1 MIKTAYAR
9 VYKTTLTGFGL
20 ASATALLYTSS
31 VWAAPAPS
39 LSHAVSQFNLGNTR
53 DAGVEVQQILRAN
66 PNNRDARLLQAR
78 VYLSFQQGIAAQAAV
93 EAARRTGAD
102 RNATRAIMAE
112 ALIDQRK
119 FAEALEEAKA
129 SLVPAATTGDGA
141 RVRGLAYLGLKQPS
155 SARTELLQAVKLLPN
170 DVKARLALGQY
181 YADTGD
187 AKSAEAMVD
196 QAMRTD
202 PRSIKALL
210 IKGTLVRSREGFTKA
225 LPYFNQALAID
236 QNNLDAL
243 IERGSTYTDM
253 RREAEA
259 KQDVSRLLT
268 IAPEHPIGL
277 YLQAV
282 ALTRQQ
288 KFSEAQALMQR
299 TKGVLDSYPPA
310 MMLQGVIAYEMNN
323 MEQASTFLK
332 KVMEVAPG
340 NPQARRLLG
349 ATLLRRNDPDNA
361 IAMLKPLFDAGQAN
375 AQLLGLMGS
384 AYARKNDY
392 VSAVKYYSDAV
403 KAEPANVE
411 LRTQLA
417 MAELAAGQAAPATQ
431 NLQTILRSD
440 PKSLQANLMQTLL
453 QLRTHDFKAGLA
465 SAQRLTQY
473 YPDLPVAYNMLGAA
487 YLGNGNYALAEKNF
501 KISLDKKADYHE
513 ARRNLAQL
521 YAVQKRYDEARREL
535 QKVLETDRG
544 NVRAMLA
551 LADVAQLQGHQDEYL
566 LWLQRAVAINSKV
579 LPPRLALANAYLQV
593 GDKQRALNETTAMM
607 RDFPQRPEVIETLGK
622 TQASLGNFS
631 EATTT
636 FTQLV
641 NLLPNSVPAWQLMA
655 RSQWSGKKPD
665 DARKSYLRAL
675 AITQPA
681 GTNLTPKGIVY
692 LDLLNLE
699 AEQGNFNQALTYA
712 GELRR
717 VFPGQ
722 NLADLNSADLYFGAK
737 QWQNAARY
745 YEAAAKIKLD
755 KPIALKLSRC
765 YQKLNQLDKAAG
777 IIATWQ
783 KGKPY
788 DSNMALAAANV
799 YMDTKNYRAAI
810 GQYQV
815 MLKQNPKD
823 TNVLNNLGW
832 AFDQVGDPRA
842 LATAEQAY
850 SLAPDQPQVADTL
863 GWILVRHGKDLSRS
877 LLLIQKATDKVKNDP
892 NMQYHLA
899 FALRANGRNK
909 DAIAVL
915 EPLLNRFK
923 VFDSLNEART
933 ALAQLKGTK

>member
-1 MIKTAYAR
+1 MRISAPQRYLLQSCA
-9 VYKTTLTGFGL
+9 VTLIAAAML
-20 ASATALLYTSS
+20 DVSVAWSAQ
-31 VWAAPAPS
+31 APS
-39 LSHAVSQFNLGNTR
+39 ISHAQAQFNLGNFR
-53 DAGVEVQQILRAN
+53 DAGGEAQQILRAN
-66 PNNRDARLLQAR
+66 PNNKDARLLQAQ
-78 VYLSFQQGIAAQAAV
+78 VYLAFQQGIAAQAAV

-102 RNATRAIMAE
+102 RNATRAMMAE

-129 SLVPAATTGDGA
+129 VLVPAAIAGDAA
-141 RVRGLAYLGLKQPS
+141 RVRGLAYLGLKQAPS
-155 SARTELLQAVKLLPN
+155 AKTELLQAVKLLPG
-170 DVKARLALGQY
+170 DAKAKLALGQY
-181 YADTGD
+181 YANTGD
-187 AKSAEAMVD
+187 AKNAEAMVD
-196 QAMRTD
+196 QAMQVA
-202 PRSIKALL
+202 PRSIKAILV
-210 IKGTLVRSREGFTKA
+210 KGDLVRSREGFTKA
-225 LPYFNQALAID
+225 LPYFNQALSID
-236 QNNLDAL
+236 PNNLDAL
-243 IERGSTYTDM
+243 IERASTYTDM

-259 KQDVSRLLT
+259 KQDVTRLLT
-268 IAPEHPIGL
+268 IAPEHPLGL

-288 KFSEAQALMQR
+288 KFSEGQALMQR
-299 TKGVLDSYPPA
+299 TKGVLDNYPPA

-340 NPQARRLLG
+340 SPQARRLLG

-361 IAMLKPLFDAGQAN
+361 IAMLKPLFDHGQADSH
-375 AQLLGLMGS
+375 LLGLMGS

-403 KAEPANVE
+403 KADPAQVE
-411 LRTQLA
+411 LRTQLS
-417 MAELAAGQAAPATQ
+417 MALLASGQPAPATQ
-431 NLQTILRSD
+431 NLQIILKSD
-440 PKSLQANLMQTLL
+440 PKSLQANLMLTLL

-473 YPDLPVAYNMLGAA
+473 YPELPVAYNMLGAA

-501 KISLDKKADYHE
+501 QTSLSKKADYHE

-521 YAVQKRYDEARREL
+521 YTVQKRYEEARREL

-544 NVRAMLA
+544 NVRSMLA

-566 LWLQRAVAINSKV
+566 QWLQRAVAVNAKA
-579 LPPRLALANAYLQV
+579 LPPRLALANAYLRV
-593 GDKQRALNETTAMM
+593 GDKQRALNETTAMV
-607 RDFPQRPEVIETLGK
+607 RDFPQTPEVIETLGK
-622 TQASLGNFS
+622 TQASLGNFT

-636 FTQLV
+636 FSQLV
-641 NLLPNSVPAWQLMA
+641 NLLPNSVQAWQLMA

-665 DARKSYLRAL
+665 EARKSYQRAL
-675 AITQPA
+675 TITLPA
-681 GTNLTPKGIVY
+681 GASLAPKGIVY

-699 AEQGNFNQALTYA
+699 AEQGNFNQAITYA

-717 VFPGQ
+717 IFPGQ
-722 NLADLNSADLYFGAK
+722 NIADVNTADLYFGAK
-737 QWQNAARY
+737 QWQNAAKY

-755 KPIALKLSRC
+755 KPTTLKLSRC
-765 YQKLNQLDKAAG
+765 YEKLGQLDKAAA
-777 IIATWQ
+777 IVRTWQ
-783 KGKPY
+783 VGKPY

-799 YMDTKNYRAAI
+799 YMNTKNYQAAVS
-810 GQYQV
+810 QYQQ

-823 TNVLNNLGW
+823 ANVLNNLAW
-832 AFDQVGDPRA
+832 ALDQIGDPRG

-850 SLAPDQPQVADTL
+850 GLAPDAPQVADTL
-863 GWILVRHGKDLSRS
+863 GWIMVRHGKDLPRA
-877 LLLIQKATDKVKNDP
+877 LLLIQKATDKVKLDP

-899 FALRANGRNK
+899 YALRANGRNK

-933 ALAQLKGTK
+933 ALVQLKGR

>member
-1 MIKTAYAR
+1 MMIFPNKAKTR
-9 VYKTTLTGFGL
+9 LTRTVATVAASML
-20 ASATALLYTSS
+20 ASSAA
-31 VWAAPAPS
+31 WAAIAPS
-39 LSHAVSQFNLGNTR
+39 LPHAEAQFNLGNFR
-53 DAGVEVQQILRAN
+53 DAGAEVQQILRAT

-102 RNATRAIMAE
+102 RNATRAMMAE
-112 ALIDQRK
+112 SLVDQRK
-119 FAEALEEAKA
+119 FTEALEEAKA
-129 SLVPAATTGDGA
+129 SVVPVAIAGDAA
-141 RVRGLAYLGLKQPS
+141 RVRGLAYLGLRQAPNAKP
-155 SARTELLQAVKLLPN
+155 ELLLAVKLLPA
-170 DVKARLALGQY
+170 DVRAKLALGQY
-181 YADTGD
+181 YADTGNAKD
-187 AKSAEAMVD
+187 AEVMVD
-196 QAMRTD
+196 QAMHVA

-210 IKGTLVRSREGFTKA
+210 VKGSLVRSRDGFSKA
-225 LPYFNQALAID
+225 LPYFNQALTID

-243 IERGSTYTDM
+243 IERASTYTDM

-259 KQDVSRLLT
+259 KQDVTRLLT
-268 IAPEHPIGL
+268 IAPEHPLGL

-282 ALTRQQ
+282 ALTRQT
-288 KFSEAQALMQR
+288 KFAEAQALMQR
-299 TKGVLDSYPPA
+299 TKGVLDNYPPA

-323 MEQASTFLK
+323 MEQASIFLK

-340 NPQARRLLG
+340 SPQARRLLG
-349 ATLLRRNDPDNA
+349 ATFLRRNDPDNA
-361 IAMLKPLFDAGQAN
+361 IAMLKPLFDNGQADSH
-375 AQLLGLMGS
+375 LLGLMGS

-392 VSAVKYYSDAV
+392 VSAVKYYTDAV
-403 KAEPANVE
+403 KADPAQVE

-417 MAELAAGQAAPATQ
+417 MAQLAAGQPAQATQ
-431 NLQTILRSD
+431 NLQTILKSD
-440 PKSLQANLMQTLL
+440 PKSLQANLMFTLL
-453 QLRTHDFKAGLA
+453 QLRTHDFKTGLV

-487 YLGNGNYALAEKNF
+487 YLGNGNFALAEKNF

-521 YAVQKRYDEARREL
+521 YTVQKRYEDARREL

-544 NVRAMLA
+544 NVRSMLA
-551 LADVAQLQGHQDEYL
+551 LADVAQLQGKQDEYL
-566 LWLQRAVAINSKV
+566 QWLQRAVAVNAKA
-579 LPPRLALANAYLQV
+579 LPPRLALANAYLRV
-593 GDKQRALNETTAMM
+593 GDKQRALNETASMM
-607 RDFPQRPEVIETLGK
+607 RDFPQTPDVIETLGK

-641 NLLPNSVPAWQLMA
+641 NLLPNSVQAWQLMA

-675 AITQPA
+675 AITLPPGA
-681 GTNLTPKGIVY
+681 NLAPKGIVY

-712 GELRR
+712 AELRR
-717 VFPGQ
+717 IFPGQ
-722 NLADLNSADLYFGAK
+722 NLADINTADLYFGAR
-737 QWQNAARY
+737 QWQNAAKY

-755 KPIALKLSRC
+755 KATTLKLSRC

-777 IIATWQ
+777 IIAVWQ

-788 DSNMALAAANV
+788 DANMALAAANV
-799 YMDTKNYRAAI
+799 YMDTKNYQAAI
-810 GQYQV
+810 SQYQL

-823 TNVLNNLGW
+823 ANVLNNLAW
-832 AFDQVGDPRA
+832 ALDQVGDPRG

-850 SLAPDQPQVADTL
+850 TLAPDAPQVADTL
-863 GWILVRHGKDLSRS
+863 GWILVRHGKELPRS
-877 LLLIQKATDKVKNDP
+877 LLLIQKATDKVKLDP

-899 FALRANGRNK
+899 YALRANGRNK

-923 VFDSLNEART
+923 VFDSLNEARA
-933 ALAQLKGTK
+933 ALAQLKGR